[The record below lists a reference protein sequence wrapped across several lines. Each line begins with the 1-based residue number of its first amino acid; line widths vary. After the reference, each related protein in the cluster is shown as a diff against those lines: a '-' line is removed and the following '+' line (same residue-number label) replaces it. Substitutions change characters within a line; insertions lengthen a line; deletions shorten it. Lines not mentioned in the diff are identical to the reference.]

1 MQLWEIQI
9 RVIDSK
15 EWIPLTVAQLDV
27 NNDPSVESAIDSII
41 KENGKIDLLVNNAG
55 YDLFG
60 SLEELSIEEIRQQF
74 ETNFLWCN

>member
-1 MQLWEIQI
+1 M
-9 RVIDSK
+9 
-15 EWIPLTVAQLDV
+15 AQLDV

>member
-1 MQLWEIQI
+1 M
-9 RVIDSK
+9 IDSK

-60 SLEELSIEEIRQQF
+60 SLEELSIEEIMQQF